1 MAKNHPIFWL
11 IHNLLQNGMF
21 LMIQSVVFVIVS
33 PIAYVA
39 NELFPP
45 FFFTGDFVCFPTVA
59 RLNFSIFLA
68 YVIGE
73 RHYDVSAWFKA
84 ITLLMDIWLRVRVKA
99 WYRRSGAVTR
109 AHELW
114 GLNVEFKGCRGV
126 VERCVVEVTLV
137 LRVQRLVLR
146 VRRGTVWEWNRCDES
161 VIKCKRFKRKLS
173 PRCKRFFRPYN

>member
-33 PIAYVA
+33 PIAYVV

-45 FFFTGDFVCFPTVA
+45 FFFTGGFVCFSTID

-84 ITLLMDIWLRVRVKA
+84 ITLLMDIWLRVEVKT
-99 WYRRSGAVTR
+99 WYRRSGDVTR
-109 AHELW
+109 AYELW
-114 GLNVEFKGCRGV
+114 GLNVEGEVGFKGTVWYRGV
-126 VERCVVEVTLV
+126 
-137 LRVQRLVLR
+137 Q
-146 VRRGTVWEWNRCDES
+146 RGTVWEWNSSDES
-161 VIKCKRFKRKLS
+161 AIIWKRFKRKPS
-173 PRCKRFFRPYN
+173 PRMKALF

>member
-45 FFFTGDFVCFPTVA
+45 FFFTGGFACFSTID

-84 ITLLMDIWLRVRVKA
+84 ITLLMDIWLRVGVKA
-99 WYRRSGAVTR
+99 WYRRSGDVTR
-109 AHELW
+109 AYELW
-114 GLNVEFKGCRGV
+114 GLSAKFKGCRGV

-137 LRVQRLVLR
+137 LRV
-146 VRRGTVWEWNRCDES
+146 RRGTEGYGVGMEQFRW
-161 VIKCKRFKRKLS
+161 KR
-173 PRCKRFFRPYN
+173 Y

>member
-73 RHYDVSAWFKA
+73 QHYDVSA
-84 ITLLMDIWLRVRVKA
+84 
-99 WYRRSGAVTR
+99 
-109 AHELW
+109 
-114 GLNVEFKGCRGV
+114 
-126 VERCVVEVTLV
+126 
-137 LRVQRLVLR
+137 
-146 VRRGTVWEWNRCDES
+146 
-161 VIKCKRFKRKLS
+161 
-173 PRCKRFFRPYN
+173 

>member
-1 MAKNHPIFWL
+1 
-11 IHNLLQNGMF
+11 MF

-45 FFFTGDFVCFPTVA
+45 FFFTGGFVCFSTID

-84 ITLLMDIWLRVRVKA
+84 ITLLMDIWLRVGVKA
-99 WYRRSGAVTR
+99 WYRRSGDVTR
-109 AHELW
+109 AYELW
-114 GLNVEFKGCRGV
+114 GLNVEGEVGFKGAEGCRGV
-126 VERCVVEVTLV
+126 RCGN
-137 LRVQRLVLR
+137 
-146 VRRGTVWEWNRCDES
+146 GTVAMKALLYES
-161 VIKCKRFKRKLS
+161 VLNVNH
-173 PRCKRFFRPYN
+173 PPVWKRFFRPYN

>member
-33 PIAYVA
+33 PIAYVV

-45 FFFTGDFVCFPTVA
+45 FFFTGGFVCFSTID

-84 ITLLMDIWLRVRVKA
+84 ITLLMDIWLRVGVKA
-99 WYRRSGAVTR
+99 WYRRSGDVTR
-109 AHELW
+109 AYELW
-114 GLNVEFKGCRGV
+114 GLNVEFKGCRRRLGV
-126 VERCVVEVTLV
+126 
-137 LRVQRLVLR
+137 
-146 VRRGTVWEWNRCDES
+146 G
-161 VIKCKRFKRKLS
+161 
-173 PRCKRFFRPYN
+173 